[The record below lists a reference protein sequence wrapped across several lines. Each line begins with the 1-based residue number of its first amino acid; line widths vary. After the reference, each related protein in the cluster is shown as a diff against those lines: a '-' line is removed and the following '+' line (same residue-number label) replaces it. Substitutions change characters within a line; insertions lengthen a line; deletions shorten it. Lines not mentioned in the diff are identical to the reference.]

1 VATFIV
7 LASFTD
13 LGIKNVKE
21 TIERAEA
28 FKRMANKAGAT
39 VKDMYWTMGSRDV
52 VVICEGPD
60 DETATALALSVATR
74 GNIRSETLRA
84 FSIEEMKAILNRV
97 V

>member
-1 VATFIV
+1 MATYIV

-13 LGIKNVKE
+13 LGIKNIKE

-28 FKRMANKAGAT
+28 FQRMASKAGAT

-74 GNIRSETLRA
+74 GNIRSETLRG
-84 FSIEEMKAILNRV
+84 FSIQEMKAILNKV
-97 V
+97 A